1 MHIFCLRCHD
11 RPVPN
16 EARPRS
22 RAVRERSHRVAAQC
36 RDRSGVPSP
45 SSKGFALT
53 VERAITYGFNS
64 ETESI
69 RLVVETIDA
78 TRRD

>member
-1 MHIFCLRCHD
+1 MK
-11 RPVPN
+11 
-16 EARPRS
+16 
-22 RAVRERSHRVAAQC
+22 RAPGAEPSASDHTVWRRNAVTGAA
-36 RDRSGVPSP
+36 
-45 SSKGFALT
+45 
-53 VERAITYGFNS
+53 RAITYGFNS